1 MLLVLVDLSKLN
13 DVVKNYVVKKD
24 AYNAKIKNIE
34 DKIPDITNLVT
45 KTTLNAKI
53 NEVKGET
60 LSITNL
66 VTKTVLNAIENKIP
80 SVNYWVKKTDYK
92 LKINEI
98 EKKLTDHN
106 KYDKYITTQEFTKL
120 TAERFTASSKWANL
134 VTKSDFD
141 YKPRNFNKRI
151 TSNKAK
157 YVGVE
162 KKLHC
167 LITKDYNFFL
177 GRSYFASND
186 GSQPT
191 SNVLGLKIDKGTA
204 YIIGWKLKG

>member
-24 AYNAKIKNIE
+24 AYNAKMKNIE

-80 SVNYWVKKTDYK
+80 SVNY
-92 LKINEI
+92 
-98 EKKLTDHN
+98 
-106 KYDKYITTQEFTKL
+106 
-120 TAERFTASSKWANL
+120 
-134 VTKSDFD
+134 
-141 YKPRNFNKRI
+141 
-151 TSNKAK
+151 
-157 YVGVE
+157 
-162 KKLHC
+162 
-167 LITKDYNFFL
+167 
-177 GRSYFASND
+177 
-186 GSQPT
+186 
-191 SNVLGLKIDKGTA
+191 
-204 YIIGWKLKG
+204 